1 LAKNHSDF
9 VRSSTADRMN
19 LHGHPKT
26 YVIGDLVKIRV
37 PPTHEQMLETGR
49 RSSHI
54 SSWRGPCIVTER
66 LSTTAY
72 QMTEQS
78 SGRQFERVVSNILP
92 YRATSSRSAVVYDPT
107 YSDDFLVDEFVA
119 IRDEPNTPF
128 YLAKVTDVTDVG
140 VNVHYFGCTNPD
152 ISKAT
157 FRPAWHLPLQDQ
169 MILSTNAPRGT
180 IEYSGAIEFDSL
192 RNLLVARNL
201 ELTSGKRLRKKSQKL
216 LHHIQ
221 DELFIFSR

>member
-1 LAKNHSDF
+1 
-9 VRSSTADRMN
+9 M
-19 LHGHPKT
+19 
-26 YVIGDLVKIRV
+26 
-37 PPTHEQMLETGR
+37 
-49 RSSHI
+49 
-54 SSWRGPCIVTER
+54 TER

-92 YRATSSRSAVVYDPT
+92 YRATSSRSAAVYDPT
-107 YSDDFLVDEFVA
+107 CSDDFLVDEFVA
-119 IRDEPNTPF
+119 IRDEPHTPF
-128 YLAKVTDVTDVG
+128 YLAKATDVTDIG

-157 FRPAWHLPLQDQ
+157 FRPAWHLPHSDQ
-169 MILSTNAPRGT
+169 MILSTNVPRGT
-180 IEYSGAIEFDSL
+180 IEYTGAIEFDSL
-192 RNLLVARNL
+192 RNVLFARNL